1 MFAGSTYSVRSLL
14 QLIADRQGL
23 GKQLGQTLTSHR
35 RMLRSREGRGLQVH
49 PVPCDSQPRASTSQT
64 GSYVRSPGRAPV
76 CAEPP
81 TAGPAHLHFLVPSR
95 CWCCWCPTRLR
106 GARDWL
112 LWQVLTLCPHGGW
125 CQAVRGSATKGSTP
139 LCVEVNTVR
148 KQTQLLNLKPLRT
161 N

>member
-14 QLIADRQGL
+14 QLTADHQGL

-64 GSYVRSPGRAPV
+64 GSCVRSPGRAPV

-81 TAGPAHLHFLVPSR
+81 TAGPAHASAFLGAQSMLVLLVSHQTSRSQRLVALAGPHPVPPWRLVPGSTGL
-95 CWCCWCPTRLR
+95 CNQGEYTPLR
-106 GARDWL
+106 GGKHCKETDPVTEL
-112 LWQVLTLCPHGGW
+112 ET
-125 CQAVRGSATKGSTP
+125 T
-139 LCVEVNTVR
+139 ED
-148 KQTQLLNLKPLRT
+148 
-161 N
+161 